1 MPEESAQLVDA
12 IEVAVRDGDDQRIAL
27 LLDRFRFVADLPDL
41 IRLRYRL
48 TGVTARPDR

>member
-12 IEVAVRDGDDQRIAL
+12 IEAAVRDGDAQRITL

-48 TGVTARPDR
+48 TSATARPNQ